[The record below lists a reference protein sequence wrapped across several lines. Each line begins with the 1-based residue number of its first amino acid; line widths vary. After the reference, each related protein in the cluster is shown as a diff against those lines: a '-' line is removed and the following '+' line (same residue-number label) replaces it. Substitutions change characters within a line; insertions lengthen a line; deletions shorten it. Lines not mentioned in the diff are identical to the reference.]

1 MSEPP
6 VLEVQAGNTGA
17 EVSSLSEDQKMI
29 IDAIVWNDMF
39 GDSSNENFKGIGK
52 VEVRLN
58 SIIQKNNT
66 KKEHGDKKD
75 ISKRTW
81 NKELNKLV
89 MFSEPFKEGIDEG
102 CMIYVKTWYF

>member
-17 EVSSLSEDQKMI
+17 EVLSLSEDQKMI
-29 IDAIVWNDMF
+29 IDAIVWNEMF
-39 GDSSNENFKGIGK
+39 GDSSNENFKGIGE

-75 ISKRTW
+75 ISRRTW

-89 MFSEPFKEGIDEG
+89 MFSEPFKEGINEG
-102 CMIYVKTWYF
+102 CMIYAKTWYF